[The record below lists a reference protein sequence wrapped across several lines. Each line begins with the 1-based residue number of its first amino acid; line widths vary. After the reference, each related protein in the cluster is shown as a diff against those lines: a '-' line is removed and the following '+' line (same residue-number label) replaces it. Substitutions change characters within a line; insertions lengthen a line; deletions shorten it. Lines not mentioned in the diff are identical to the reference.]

1 MTPHLRLMYDQ
12 WCNTQHYFLGREPEF
27 FKATQ
32 IFIDSF
38 HSSHKHCSRAGVRH
52 KYALLILK
60 VHLQV
65 HGHARL

>member
-38 HSSHKHCSRAGVRH
+38 HLHTNT
-52 KYALLILK
+52 
-60 VHLQV
+60 
-65 HGHARL
+65 AREPVYDTSTHF